1 MMKNLLLKPF
11 EKYSEQK
18 LLITGI
24 LALLIGAIV
33 TYMLKCKFI
42 GVLKVTFID
51 NASIEQSIFDSIIIA
66 GCLTLL
72 LFLAAKYI
80 YLKTRLI
87 DIIVTVLIGYI
98 PLYLLTL
105 FNIKDTIQIT
115 TKNLMKHATPELANQ
130 LPMNDLIIIIIF
142 GFSSIF
148 IIIWFIMLLYNGFKT
163 ATNAKGNKPKII
175 FGIAILL
182 ADIISRILIASLS

>member
-1 MMKNLLLKPF
+1 MKNLLLNPF

-18 LLITGI
+18 LLATGI
-24 LALLIGAIV
+24 LALLIGASV

-51 NASIEQSIFDSIIIA
+51 DASIEQSVFDSIIIA

-72 LFLAAKYI
+72 LLLAGKYI
-80 YLKTRLI
+80 YSKTRLI

-98 PLYLLTL
+98 PFYLLTL
-105 FNIKDTIQIT
+105 FNIKDTIKIT
-115 TKNLMKHATPELANQ
+115 TEKLIKHATPELANQ
-130 LPMNDLIIIIIF
+130 LPMDDLIIIIIF
-142 GFSSIF
+142 GFTSIF
-148 IIIWFIMLLYNGFKT
+148 IIIWFIILLYNGFKT

-175 FGIAILL
+175 FGIAMVL
-182 ADIISRILIASLS
+182 ADITSRILIASLS

>member
-1 MMKNLLLKPF
+1 MKNLLLNPF

-18 LLITGI
+18 LLPTGI
-24 LALLIGAIV
+24 LALLIGASV

-51 NASIEQSIFDSIIIA
+51 DASIEQSIFDSIIIA

-80 YLKTRLI
+80 YTKTRLI

-98 PLYLLTL
+98 PFYLLTL

-115 TKNLMKHATPELANQ
+115 TENLMKHATPELANQ
-130 LPMNDLIIIIIF
+130 LPMDDLIIIIIF
-142 GFSSIF
+142 GFISIF
-148 IIIWFIMLLYNGFKT
+148 IIIWFIILLYNGFKT

-182 ADIISRILIASLS
+182 ADIISRILIASLN

>member
-1 MMKNLLLKPF
+1 LKPF

-42 GVLKVTFID
+42 GVLKVTFIED
-51 NASIEQSIFDSIIIA
+51 ASIKQSVFDSIIIA
-66 GCLTLL
+66 GCLTLI